1 MKLKVNQGIILIFL
15 CESFKKKRR
24 KPQEKQRNKKQFI
37 VYVFF
42 APEKRKI
49 SKNYSFFLNTRILCM
64 NFLQTIFLQNGFSS
78 IKICL
83 QNIHFRALMCVIVSI
98 SRISVVQMT
107 HFAGEC
113 FSATYFKQEADHN
126 KKRWKTGEKGVLKN
140 FANFAGKQQCWSLFL
155 TKLQAFSARQ
165 LY

>member
-1 MKLKVNQGIILIFL
+1 MKLKVNQGVILIFL

-37 VYVFF
+37 VNVFF

-98 SRISVVQMT
+98 SRISVVKWHISLANAFQP
-107 HFAGEC
+107 HI
-113 FSATYFKQEADHN
+113 SN
-126 KKRWKTGEKGVLKN
+126 KKLIITKSVEKQVKKVFLKILQISQENNSVGVS
-140 FANFAGKQQCWSLFL
+140 F
-155 TKLQAFSARQ
+155 
-165 LY
+165 

>member
-49 SKNYSFFLNTRILCM
+49 SKNYSLFN
-64 NFLQTIFLQNGFSS
+64 FSS
-78 IKICL
+78 TL
-83 QNIHFRALMCVIVSI
+83 VF
-98 SRISVVQMT
+98 
-107 HFAGEC
+107 FAWI
-113 FSATYFKQEADHN
+113 FFKPFFYKMDFHP
-126 KKRWKTGEKGVLKN
+126 
-140 FANFAGKQQCWSLFL
+140 
-155 TKLQAFSARQ
+155 
-165 LY
+165 